1 MMTPRQLW
9 KLKMGTEEL
18 LDQGWASGK
27 LIEKVVGHLTYAAL
41 LARELLSC
49 FEAVYVFIKKHY
61 AAKAR
66 LWPRVRRELFWAK
79 RLLPSVSRDLGA
91 EWSPEVFANQCL
103 DFASQRANLAGWGEK
118 R

>member
-1 MMTPRQLW
+1 MMTLRQLW

-66 LWPRVRRELFWAK
+66 LWPRVRRELFCAWSSLASEPIWLAGERK
-79 RLLPSVSRDLGA
+79 GEIEPGNRAGQRAGEKGLGA
-91 EWSPEVFANQCL
+91 
-103 DFASQRANLAGWGEK
+103 
-118 R
+118 